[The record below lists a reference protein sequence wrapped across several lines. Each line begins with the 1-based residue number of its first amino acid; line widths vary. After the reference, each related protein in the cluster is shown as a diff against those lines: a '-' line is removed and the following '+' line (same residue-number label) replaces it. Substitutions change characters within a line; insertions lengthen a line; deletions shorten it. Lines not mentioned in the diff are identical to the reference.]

1 MLDDATL
8 IVDSA
13 CRLAGPLIF
22 VALGELVAERTGAL
36 NISVEG
42 MMLGS
47 AFGAAVGSDLM
58 GSPFGGLVFGVV
70 VGLLIAA
77 VQANLAHRLTVNQ
90 FVVGLA
96 LNIFVLGL
104 TGYLLQTYKI
114 FPQSFEKIRIPGLA
128 AIPLIGK
135 GLFRQSLPFFFLYF
149 LIPALAWLLWRTRW
163 GLEAR
168 ACGENPAAADVTGV
182 PVNRRRRQAIYL
194 CGLMAGL
201 GGGYLSIGIVGS
213 FSPNMTAGRG
223 YIAIAAVI
231 LGAWSMKGTIVGCLL
246 FGGADALR
254 LSLPA
259 LGYEL
264 NSQLLIAAPYLLA
277 LVAVVFFVRRNRQP
291 ASLGIT
297 YTGET
302 K

>member
-22 VALGELVAERTGAL
+22 VALGELIVERTGAL

-58 GSPFGGLVFGVV
+58 NSPFAGLVFGVA
-70 VGLLIAA
+70 VGMLIAA

-90 FVVGLA
+90 FVIGLA

-114 FPQSFEKIRIPGLA
+114 FPQSFDKIRIPGLA

-135 GLFRQSLPFFFLYF
+135 GLFRQSLPFYFLYL

-194 CGLMAGL
+194 CGAMAGL

-254 LSLPA
+254 LSLPP

-291 ASLGIT
+291 AALGIT
-297 YTGET
+297 YTGGT

>member
-1 MLDDATL
+1 
-8 IVDSA
+8 
-13 CRLAGPLIF
+13 
-22 VALGELVAERTGAL
+22 
-36 NISVEG
+36 
-42 MMLGS
+42 
-47 AFGAAVGSDLM
+47 
-58 GSPFGGLVFGVV
+58 
-70 VGLLIAA
+70 
-77 VQANLAHRLTVNQ
+77 
-90 FVVGLA
+90 
-96 LNIFVLGL
+96 
-104 TGYLLQTYKI
+104 
-114 FPQSFEKIRIPGLA
+114 
-128 AIPLIGK
+128 
-135 GLFRQSLPFFFLYF
+135 
-149 LIPALAWLLWRTRW
+149 
-163 GLEAR
+163 
-168 ACGENPAAADVTGV
+168 
-182 PVNRRRRQAIYL
+182 
-194 CGLMAGL
+194 MAGL

>member
-194 CGLMAGL
+194 CG
-201 GGGYLSIGIVGS
+201 
-213 FSPNMTAGRG
+213 
-223 YIAIAAVI
+223 
-231 LGAWSMKGTIVGCLL
+231 
-246 FGGADALR
+246 
-254 LSLPA
+254 
-259 LGYEL
+259 
-264 NSQLLIAAPYLLA
+264 
-277 LVAVVFFVRRNRQP
+277 
-291 ASLGIT
+291 
-297 YTGET
+297 
-302 K
+302 

>member
-114 FPQSFEKIRIPGLA
+114 FPQSLEKIRIPGLA

-291 ASLGIT
+291 AALGIT
-297 YTGET
+297 YTGGT